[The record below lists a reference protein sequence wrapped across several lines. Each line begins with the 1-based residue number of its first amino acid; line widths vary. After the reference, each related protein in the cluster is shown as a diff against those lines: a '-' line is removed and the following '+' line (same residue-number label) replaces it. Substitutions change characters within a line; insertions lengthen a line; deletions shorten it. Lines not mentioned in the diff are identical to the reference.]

1 VGHHGRAGRE
11 ARKVLRVLRGTISG
25 HILQHHPPE
34 EDAVLHGEPDHTV
47 RGNIVL
53 VRASVLPAVR
63 VRREG
68 VAVHIDTALAHRV
81 LPAAGRDHTA
91 HVAHRPV
98 AGQIPAV
105 YHGPGH
111 VVRVRHRG
119 RPQRQLQ
126 VNSRAPSTKPL

>member
-1 VGHHGRAGRE
+1 LRGHIVPVRAG
-11 ARKVLRVLRGTISG
+11 
-25 HILQHHPPE
+25 
-34 EDAVLHGEPDHTV
+34 
-47 RGNIVL
+47 
-53 VRASVLPAVR
+53 VLPAVR

-91 HVAHRPV
+91 HVANRPV

-126 VNSRAPSTKPL
+126 VSTLSTSPL